1 MSNKTNPTYIGLFV
15 IGALAL
21 AIIAVVIF
29 GGGRIFAQNER
40 FVLYFQDS
48 VNGLEVGAPVKFK
61 GVRIGQVRRIFI
73 RYNQL
78 DESPHVPVIIEID
91 VGRLKNYFN
100 VNVDLDDPV
109 IFKEQVEV
117 MGLRAHL
124 RQQSFVTGM
133 LFVELDY
140 DPSTD
145 PVFLQRPPPGVEG
158 MKEIP
163 TLPSGLAE
171 VMQTVN
177 KVVTQIGE
185 IPFGEIGSK
194 LEDILTKLDDGIS
207 QIQFK
212 ELNDRTLGVM
222 VELENVLKDHHLR
235 SSLENMNMVLEEGYV
250 LLQNLNAQVDPISQE
265 LQLTTAKTQ
274 ELLQATQTL
283 VEHADAM
290 LDPGSV
296 FRYRLDHTLQEFSSA
311 ARSIRFLADY
321 IERNPNAFLTG
332 KQEY

>member
-1 MSNKTNPTYIGLFV
+1 MSNKANPTYIGLFV
-15 IGALAL
+15 VGALVL
-21 AIIAVVIF
+21 AITAVVIF
-29 GGGRIFAQNER
+29 GGGRVFAQNEQ
-40 FVLYFQDS
+40 FILYFQDS

-91 VGRLKNYFN
+91 VRRLKNYFN

-109 IFKEQVEV
+109 VFKEQVEV
-117 MGLRAHL
+117 MGLRARL
-124 RQQSFVTGM
+124 QQQSFVTGM

-140 DPSTD
+140 DPST
-145 PVFLQRPPPGVEG
+145 PAIFIQRPPPGEKG

-185 IPFGEIGSK
+185 IPFGEIGLK
-194 LEDILTKLDDGIS
+194 LQDTLTKLDDGVS

-212 ELNDRTLGVM
+212 ALNDRALGVM
-222 VELENVLKDHHLR
+222 TELENVLQDHHLR
-235 SSLENMNMVLEEGYV
+235 SSLENMNMALLEGRD
-250 LLQNLNAQVDPISQE
+250 LLQSLNAQVEPLSQD
-265 LQLTTAKTQ
+265 LRLTTAKAQEVLESTQ
-274 ELLQATQTL
+274 NLI
-283 VEHADAM
+283 EHADTM
-290 LDPGSV
+290 LQPDSV
-296 FRYRLDHTLQEFSSA
+296 FRYRLDYTLQEFSSA

-332 KQEY
+332 KQE